1 MLKAENLKIHY
12 GHVQAVKGISFEVE
26 KGEIVTI
33 IGSNGAGK
41 SSTLRGISNLEDKAG
56 GKVFFQDTDITN
68 SPAHSIVEKGIC
80 HVPEG
85 RHIFSQL
92 TVEENLY
99 MGCYVKNN
107 LSQAEYQ
114 DKLAQMYDIFPRLK
128 ERRYQ
133 DGGNLSGGEQQM
145 LAIARGL
152 MMDPVIM
159 MLDEPSLGLAP
170 LLIEQII
177 QLIKDINQDLETTI
191 LLVEQNARKAL
202 SIADRGYVMETGKIT
217 MSDTRDNLINDPK
230 LAEAYLGVG

>member
-1 MLKAENLKIHY
+1 MLKAKDLKIHY
-12 GHVQAVKGISFEVE
+12 GHVEAVKGISFEVE

-41 SSTLRGISNLEDKAG
+41 SSTLRGISNIEDKAG
-56 GKVFFQDTDITN
+56 GQVHFQGEDITFL
-68 SPAHSIVEKGIC
+68 PAHEIVERGIC

-99 MGCYVKNN
+99 MGSYLKTD
-107 LSQAEYQ
+107 QTKAEYE
-114 DKLAQMYDIFPRLK
+114 DKLAEMYDIFPRLK

-152 MMDPVIM
+152 MMDPIIM

-170 LLIEQII
+170 LLVEQII
-177 QLIKDINQDLETTI
+177 QLIKDINEDLGTTI

-202 SIADRGYVMETGKIT
+202 SIAHRGYVMETGKII
-217 MSDTRDNLINDPK
+217 MSDQREKLINDPK

>member
-1 MLKAENLKIHY
+1 MLKAEDLKIHY
-12 GHVQAVKGISFEVE
+12 GHVEAVKGISFEVE
-26 KGEIVTI
+26 AGEIVTI

-41 SSTLRGISNLEDKAG
+41 SSTLRGISNIEDKAG
-56 GKVFFQDTDITN
+56 GKVIFQGEDIT
-68 SPAHSIVEKGIC
+68 SLPAHEIVDKGIC

-99 MGCYVKNN
+99 MGSYSKTD
-107 LSQAEYQ
+107 QTKAEYQ
-114 DKLAQMYDIFPRLK
+114 DKLARMYDIFPRLK
-128 ERRYQ
+128 ERRNQ

-170 LLIEQII
+170 LLVEQII
-177 QLIKDINQDLETTI
+177 KLIKEINEDLGTTI

-202 SIADRGYVMETGKIT
+202 SIAHRGYVMETGNII
-217 MSDTRDNLINDPK
+217 MSDRREKLINDPK

>member
-12 GHVQAVKGISFEVE
+12 GHVKAVKGINFEVK

-41 SSTLRGISNLEDKAG
+41 SSTLRGISNIEEKAG
-56 GKVFFQDTDITN
+56 GKVFFRDEDI
-68 SPAHSIVEKGIC
+68 SSLAAHSIVEKGIC

-92 TVEENLY
+92 SVEENLY
-99 MGCYVKNN
+99 MGCYVKDN
-107 LSQAEYQ
+107 LTQAEYQ

-133 DGGNLSGGEQQM
+133 EGGNLSGGEQQM

-177 QLIKDINQDLETTI
+177 QLIKDINADLQTTI

-217 MSDTRDNLINDPK
+217 MSDTRDKLINDPK

>member
-12 GHVQAVKGISFEVE
+12 GHVEAVKGINFEVE
-26 KGEIVTI
+26 EGEIVTI

-41 SSTLRGISNLEDKAG
+41 SSTLRGISNIEDKAA
-56 GKVFFQDTDITN
+56 GKVTFQEEDITLL
-68 SPAHSIVEKGIC
+68 PAHEIVERGIC

-92 TVEENLY
+92 SVEENLY
-99 MGCYVKNN
+99 MGSYIKTEQ
-107 LSQAEYQ
+107 SKAEYQ
-114 DKLAQMYDIFPRLK
+114 DKLAEMYDIFPRLK
-128 ERRYQ
+128 ERRNQ

-152 MMDPVIM
+152 MMDPTIM

-170 LLIEQII
+170 LLVEQII
-177 QLIKDINQDLETTI
+177 QLIKDINEDLGTTI

-202 SIADRGYVMETGKIT
+202 SIAHRGYVMETGKII
-217 MSDTRDNLINDPK
+217 MSDKREKLINDPK